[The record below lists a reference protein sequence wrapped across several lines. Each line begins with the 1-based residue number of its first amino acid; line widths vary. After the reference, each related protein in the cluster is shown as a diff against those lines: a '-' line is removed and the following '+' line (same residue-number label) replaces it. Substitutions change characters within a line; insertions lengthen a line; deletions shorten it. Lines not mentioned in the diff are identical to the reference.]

1 MATINNIEIDGI
13 NYELG
18 GLSSIP
24 VVNQTDVNVTIK
36 PNVLNVWG
44 EMLYINID
52 LEQAEDDTI
61 VNEYMI
67 QFRSGDIETS
77 LTLPENIQWIYD
89 PLIKSNAVYQI
100 SILNNYAILGE
111 FADKTVESIPYVKV
125 EYLQSDSNA
134 FIDTGLSLDDDNV
147 DIYVE
152 FEWNSYTQYGA
163 VYGNYVST
171 PTNTNCYRLLLN
183 SSTQFLN
190 SHNTL
195 SNETGNG
202 YFNCDINNIHKLFIS
217 KNSFILDNISIPR
230 TGVAKGE
237 TNTSNIALFNRSV
250 MEPISRNID
259 LKVYAFT
266 VLKEG
271 VKLLNFIPVVVDG
284 VGYMYDTVSKK
295 LFGNVGTGNFVIGPE
310 I

>member
-111 FADKTVESIPYVKV
+111 FADKTIEAIPYAKV

-171 PTNTNCYRLLLN
+171 PTNINCYRLLLN
-183 SSTQFLN
+183 SSTQFSN
-190 SHNTL
+190 NHNTL
-195 SNETGNG
+195 PGDTGKG
-202 YFNCDINNIHKLFIS
+202 YFNCDINNIHKLFVS